1 MCMFKIIH
9 TFNKYHKLKKKKNY
23 VKEKSKLLGKE
34 VQS

>member
-9 TFNKYHKLKKKKNY
+9 TFNKYHKLKKKKY